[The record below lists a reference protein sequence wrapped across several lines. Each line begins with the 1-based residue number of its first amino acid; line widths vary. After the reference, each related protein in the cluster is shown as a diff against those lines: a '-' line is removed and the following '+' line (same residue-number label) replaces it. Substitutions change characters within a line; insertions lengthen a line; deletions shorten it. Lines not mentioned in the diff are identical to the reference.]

1 MSEARESRRT
11 HPPPLPLTDDRA
23 WSFAEV
29 AYFLN
34 VSESTVRNLERDGS
48 LPALPRIGRRV
59 IFDPRVIRAFR
70 EGWRPSKG
78 RQPESPPA
86 VQGGPRRY

>member
-1 MSEARESRRT
+1 MSEDREGRRP
-11 HPPPLPLTDDRA
+11 HPPLTDDRA

-34 VSESTVRNLERDGS
+34 VSESTVRNLERAGT

-59 IFDPRVIRAFR
+59 IFDPKVVRAFR
-70 EGWRPSKG
+70 EGWRPASGARPEPIPG
-78 RQPESPPA
+78 RRALPA
-86 VQGGPRRY
+86 RE

>member
-1 MSEARESRRT
+1 MSTR
-11 HPPPLPLTDDRA
+11 PPVSALTDDRS

-34 VSESTVRNLERDGS
+34 VSESTVRNLERDGT

-59 IFDPRVIRAFR
+59 NFDPKVVRAFR
-70 EGWRPSKG
+70 DGWRPSGVRRPLPLADVRSLPG
-78 RQPESPPA
+78 RE
-86 VQGGPRRY
+86 